1 MHQLPHIRALPDGEF
16 ISVRMKKPEPV
27 VKADETGS
35 PKTAVAGAIGVGV
48 AVAWRLFS
56 RMRNAGGGGRNNAWK
71 TVTADAK
78 EKLAAAGFDIVA
90 PLKLRWYNEIAPD
103 SAKIAPGGAMGED
116 ALVILVGN
124 SAALWPSF
132 CDAHNARPEIGDAEN
147 PVDTYVDIEVN
158 RVFRGKVR
166 RVFYAHETKPGRL
179 VAVQR
184 MAHVAG
190 VAHLDERSH
199 LSIHPTLG
207 PWLAFRAVVVLDDAR
222 GPGDGQKPR
231 PPPNPL
237 AFDPSARARVDE
249 AFDAALDGYVGG
261 SVAAVGGGQ
270 GRGGAGS
277 PGEIPGRSGGVSLQ
291 LSGRAGEGEDS
302 VEAAGGVRTF
312 RLNFFR
318 MAFLLYN
325 ILLLSYTYEHL

>member
-1 MHQLPHIRALPDGEF
+1 
-16 ISVRMKKPEPV
+16 MKKPEPI
-27 VKADETGS
+27 VKADETGP
-35 PKTAVAGAIGVGV
+35 PKAAVAGAVGV
-48 AVAWRLFS
+48 AVAIAWRLFIS
-56 RMRNAGGGGRNNAWK
+56 RMRNAGGAGRNNAWK

-124 SAALWPSF
+124 SAALWPVF

-158 RVFRGKVR
+158 RVFRGKMR

-190 VAHLDERSH
+190 VPRRR
-199 LSIHPTLG
+199 G
-207 PWLAFRAVVVLDDAR
+207 AR
-222 GPGDGQKPR
+222 RCARPRR
-231 PPPNPL
+231 PPKAPDAAQP
-237 AFDPSARARVDE
+237 ARV
-249 AFDAALDGYVGG
+249 
-261 SVAAVGGGQ
+261 
-270 GRGGAGS
+270 
-277 PGEIPGRSGGVSLQ
+277 
-291 LSGRAGEGEDS
+291 
-302 VEAAGGVRTF
+302 
-312 RLNFFR
+312 
-318 MAFLLYN
+318 
-325 ILLLSYTYEHL
+325 

>member
-158 RVFRGKVR
+158 RVFRGKIR

-249 AFDAALDGYVGG
+249 AFDAALDGYEAPGG
-261 SVAAVGGGQ
+261 PSEGQWRLWVAVRDAVEPGHPARYPEDQVAYHYNCLDGRERARIRSRL
-270 GRGGAGS
+270 RGG
-277 PGEIPGRSGGVSLQ
+277 
-291 LSGRAGEGEDS
+291 
-302 VEAAGGVRTF
+302 
-312 RLNFFR
+312 
-318 MAFLLYN
+318 
-325 ILLLSYTYEHL
+325 YEPSD

>member
-1 MHQLPHIRALPDGEF
+1 
-16 ISVRMKKPEPV
+16 MKKPEPI
-27 VKADETGS
+27 VKADETGP
-35 PKTAVAGAIGVGV
+35 PKAAVAGAVGV
-48 AVAWRLFS
+48 AVAIAWRLFIS
-56 RMRNAGGGGRNNAWK
+56 RMRNAGGAGRNNAWK

-124 SAALWPSF
+124 SAALWPVF

-158 RVFRGKVR
+158 RVFRGKMR

-222 GPGDGQKPR
+222 GPGDRQKPR
-231 PPPNPL
+231 TPPNPL

-249 AFDAALDGYVGG
+249 AFDAALDGYEAPGGPSEGQWRLWVAVRDAVEPGHPARYPEDQVAYHYNCLDGRERARIRSRLRGG
-261 SVAAVGGGQ
+261 SNLLTEVVISHG
-270 GRGGAGS
+270 
-277 PGEIPGRSGGVSLQ
+277 
-291 LSGRAGEGEDS
+291 
-302 VEAAGGVRTF
+302 
-312 RLNFFR
+312 
-318 MAFLLYN
+318 FLVVQHPTS
-325 ILLLSYTYEHL
+325 IIHL